1 MQMMQSTRPPSGPG
15 QPTPSPGQRETGQ
28 PSRPSQNGSHLPNGR
43 PGGSGPQGTSPNRR
57 RFWLQMLIFVIVINL
72 LFYAPLLFSSLGARQ
87 STITLSYTS
96 FLQQVQN
103 GNVKDVTLTGHAVS
117 GDFRTPLHQQQ
128 SGSSTGT
135 ATYSQFSSYV
145 PETGDPTL
153 LPVLQKNGVN
163 VTAQPVQI
171 PWWQT
176 ALSTLLNALPILLLV
191 YFGYMALRGVRQSQQ
206 GGGIFGVG
214 RSRAKLYN
222 EERPSTTFADVAGA
236 DEAKA
241 DLREEIDFLREPQRY
256 LAIGAHIPKGVLL
269 VGPPGTGKTL
279 LARAVAGEA
288 GVPFYSVSGTD
299 FVEVFVGVGASRVR
313 DLFEQAMKNAPCIVF
328 IDEIDAIG
336 RTRGGASALSG
347 NDEREQTLEQL
358 LVAMDGF
365 EPNQAVV
372 VLAATNRPDVL
383 DPALLRPGRF
393 DRQIT
398 VDLPERR
405 GREAILK
412 IHTSTVPLAPDV
424 NLADLARVTP
434 GFSGADLANLV
445 NEAALAAARRGS
457 VQVSRQDF
465 ENALDK
471 LLLGGKREAL
481 MDERERRI
489 VAYHEGGHAL
499 VAAVLPDVDPLYKVT
514 IVPRGRSLGVTQ
526 FLPEDDRRNLPRSY
540 LVERLAV
547 ALGGRTAEELAL
559 GESTTGA
566 ENDLKGASQ
575 LARRMVSEWGMGEQ
589 TGPVVYD
596 LSDGSP
602 SLSQQALEG
611 HERVYSEVT
620 AERLDAEVERLITQA
635 HQQARTVLTE
645 HRDALDRL
653 AQALVQEEVLER
665 EQVLAIVHGSQ
676 KTQDAVSSEKA
687 PRSETVPIAERGA
700 SG

>member
-1 MQMMQSTRPPSGPG
+1 MLESTRTTRGSDQRATSQASRLTQNNSN
-15 QPTPSPGQRETGQ
+15 QPT
-28 PSRPSQNGSHLPNGR
+28 
-43 PGGSGPQGTSPNRR
+43 GGSGGPAPQGTSPNRGSS
-57 RFWLQMLIFVIVINL
+57 WLRWLIFIIVINL
-72 LFYAPLLFSSLGARQ
+72 LFYAPLLFSPSSGQ
-87 STITLSYTS
+87 PTINLPYTS

-103 GNVKDVTLTGHAVS
+103 GNVKEVTLIGNAVS
-117 GDFRTPLHQQQ
+117 GDFKTPLQQQQ
-128 SGSSTGT
+128 SGTSGT
-135 ATYSQFSSYV
+135 TSYPRFTSYV
-145 PETGDPTL
+145 PETGDPNL
-153 LPVLQKNGVN
+153 LPLLEKNSVQ
-163 VTAQPVQI
+163 VTAQPVQT

-176 ALSTLLNALPILLLV
+176 ALTILLNALPILLLV
-191 YFGYMALRGVRQSQQ
+191 YFGYMALRSVRQSQQ
-206 GGGIFGVG
+206 AGGLFGIG

-222 EERPSTTFADVAGA
+222 EERPSTTFADVAGV

-288 GVPFYSVSGTD
+288 SVPFFSASATS
-299 FVEVFVGVGASRVR
+299 FVELFVGVGASRVR
-313 DLFEQAMKNAPCIVF
+313 DLFEQAKKNAPCIIF

-336 RTRGGASALSG
+336 RTRSGASAFAS

-358 LVAMDGF
+358 LVELDGF

-398 VDLPERR
+398 IDLPERR
-405 GREAILK
+405 GREAILR
-412 IHTSTVPLAPDV
+412 IHARNVPLAPDV
-424 NLADLARVTP
+424 NLEDLARATP
-434 GFSGADLANLV
+434 GFSGADLENLV

-457 VQVSRQDF
+457 AQVSRQDF

-481 MDERERRI
+481 RDERERRI

-526 FLPEDDRRNLPRSY
+526 FRPEDDRRNLPRTY
-540 LVERLAV
+540 LLERLAV
-547 ALGGRTAEELAL
+547 ALGGRASEELAL
-559 GESTTGA
+559 GDITTGA
-566 ENDLKGASQ
+566 ENDLKEATQ
-575 LARRMVSEWGMGEQ
+575 VARRMVSEWGMGEQ

-596 LSDGSP
+596 LSDGNP
-602 SLSQQALEG
+602 YLGQQQPEDHA
-611 HERVYSEVT
+611 RVYSEVT
-620 AERLDAEVERLITQA
+620 AQRLDAEVERLITQA
-635 HQQARTVLTE
+635 HQQARTVLSE
-645 HRDALDRL
+645 HREALDRL
-653 AQALVQEEVLER
+653 AQALLQEEVLER
-665 EQVLAIVHGSQ
+665 DQVLAIVNGAQNTQGGAGGEQASP
-676 KTQDAVSSEKA
+676 KTL
-687 PRSETVPIAERGA
+687 IAGN
-700 SG
+700 

>member
-1 MQMMQSTRPPSGPG
+1 MQSTRTTRGAD
-15 QPTPSPGQRETGQ
+15 QRDTGQ
-28 PSRPSQNGSHLPNGR
+28 TSRFTQNSSTGSNR
-43 PGGSGPQGTSPNRR
+43 SPGGSAPQGTSPSRQSS
-57 RFWLQMLIFVIVINL
+57 WLRWLIFIIVINL
-72 LFYAPLLFSSLGARQ
+72 LFYAPLLFSSLGAQQ
-87 STITLSYTS
+87 STITLSYTN
-96 FLQQVQN
+96 FLQQVEQ
-103 GNVKDVTLTGHAVS
+103 GNVKDVTLTGNAVS
-117 GDFRTPLHQQQ
+117 GDFKTPLQQPQ
-128 SGSSTGT
+128 SATSSTT
-135 ATYSQFSSYV
+135 SYARFSSYV

-153 LPVLQKNGVN
+153 LPTLEKYGVQ
-163 VTAQPVQI
+163 VTAQPVQT

-176 ALSTLLNALPILLLV
+176 ALTILLNALPLLLLV
-191 YFGYMALRGVRQSQQ
+191 FFGYMALRGVRESQQ
-206 GGGIFGVG
+206 AGGLFGVG

-241 DLREEIDFLREPQRY
+241 DLQEEIEFLREPQRY
-256 LAIGAHIPKGVLL
+256 ATIGAHIPKGVLL

-288 GVPFYSVSGTD
+288 GVPFFSASGTG
-299 FVEVFVGVGASRVR
+299 FVELFVGVGASRVR
-313 DLFEQAMKNAPCIVF
+313 DLFEQAKKNAPCIIF

-336 RTRGGASALSG
+336 RTRSGAAAFAS

-358 LVAMDGF
+358 LVEMDGF
-365 EPNQAVV
+365 ESNQAVV

-412 IHTSTVPLAPDV
+412 IHTRNVPIAPDV
-424 NLADLARVTP
+424 KLEDLARVTP
-434 GFSGADLANLV
+434 GFAGADLENLV

-457 VQVSRQDF
+457 AQVSRQDF
-465 ENALDK
+465 DNALDK

-481 MDERERRI
+481 MDERERRT

-526 FLPEDDRRNLPRSY
+526 FRPEDDRRNLPRTY
-540 LVERLAV
+540 LIERLAV
-547 ALGGRTAEELAL
+547 ALGGRSSEELAL
-559 GESTTGA
+559 GDVTTGA
-566 ENDLKGASQ
+566 ENDLKEASQ
-575 LARRMVSEWGMGEQ
+575 LARRMVTEWGMGEQ

-602 SLSQQALEG
+602 SLSRQSLEDKP
-611 HERVYSEVT
+611 RLYSEAT
-620 AERLDAEVERLITQA
+620 AQLLDTEVERLITQA
-635 HQQARTVLTE
+635 HEQARSVLTE
-645 HRDALDRL
+645 NRNALDRL
-653 AQALVQEEVLER
+653 AQALLQEEVLER
-665 EQVLAIVHGSQ
+665 DQVLAIVHGIQNSQGDAVGEQASQ
-676 KTQDAVSSEKA
+676 KTPSA
-687 PRSETVPIAERGA
+687 GN
-700 SG
+700 

>member
-1 MQMMQSTRPPSGPG
+1 MMESTRTTKG
-15 QPTPSPGQRETGQ
+15 PGQRETGQ
-28 PSRPSQNGSHLPNGR
+28 ASRLTQNSSHLPNGR
-43 PGGSGPQGTSPNRR
+43 PGGSAPQGMSPNRR
-57 RFWLQMLIFVIVINL
+57 GSWLRWLIFIVVINL
-72 LFYAPLLFSSLGARQ
+72 LFYAPLLFGSSSGQPTTNLP
-87 STITLSYTS
+87 YTN
-96 FLQQVQN
+96 FLQQVQQ
-103 GNVKDVTLTGHAVS
+103 GNVKDVTLTGNAVS
-117 GDFRTPLHQQQ
+117 GDFKTPLRQPQ
-128 SGSSTGT
+128 SGTGNNT
-135 ATYSQFSSYV
+135 VAYSQFTSFV
-145 PETGDPTL
+145 PETGDPNL
-153 LPVLQKNGVN
+153 LPLLEKNSVQ
-163 VTAQPVQI
+163 VTAQPVQT

-176 ALSTLLNALPILLLV
+176 ALTILLNAFPILLLV
-191 YFGYMALRGVRQSQQ
+191 YFGYMALRSVRQSQQ

-269 VGPPGTGKTL
+269 VGQPGTGKTL

-288 GVPFYSVSGTD
+288 GVPFYSASGTD
-299 FVEVFVGVGASRVR
+299 FVELFVGVGASRVR

-336 RTRGGASALSG
+336 RTRSGASAFAS

-358 LVAMDGF
+358 LVELDGF
-365 EPNQAVV
+365 ETHDAIVV
-372 VLAATNRPDVL
+372 IAATNRPDVL

-393 DRQIT
+393 DRQVT

-405 GREAILK
+405 GREAILR
-412 IHTSTVPLAPDV
+412 IHTRNVPLAPDV

-434 GFSGADLANLV
+434 GFSGADVANLV

-457 VQVSRQDF
+457 AQVSRQDF

-526 FLPEDDRRNLPRSY
+526 FRPADDRRNVPRTY
-540 LVERLAV
+540 LLERLAV
-547 ALGGRTAEELAL
+547 ALGGRAAEELAL
-559 GESTTGA
+559 GDITTGA
-566 ENDLKGASQ
+566 ENDLKEASQ

-589 TGPVVYD
+589 TGPVVFD

-602 SLSQQALEG
+602 YLSQQPLEG

-620 AERLDAEVERLITQA
+620 AQRLDAEVERLVTQA
-635 HQQARTVLTE
+635 HQQAHSV
-645 HRDALDRL
+645 
-653 AQALVQEEVLER
+653 
-665 EQVLAIVHGSQ
+665 
-676 KTQDAVSSEKA
+676 
-687 PRSETVPIAERGA
+687 
-700 SG
+700 

>member
-1 MQMMQSTRPPSGPG
+1 MQSTRTTRGAD
-15 QPTPSPGQRETGQ
+15 QRETGQ
-28 PSRPSQNGSHLPNGR
+28 PSRLPQNSSNQPNAG
-43 PGGSGPQGTSPNRR
+43 PGGSAPQGTSPSRGSS
-57 RFWLQMLIFVIVINL
+57 WLRWLILIIVVNL
-72 LFYAPLLFSSLGARQ
+72 LFYAPLLFGSSSGQ
-87 STITLSYTS
+87 PTITLTYTS
-96 FLQQVQN
+96 FLQQVELR
-103 GNVKDVTLTGHAVS
+103 NVKDVTLTGNAVS
-117 GDFRTPLHQQQ
+117 GEFKTPLQQPQ
-128 SGSSTGT
+128 SGTSSPT
-135 ATYSQFSSYV
+135 TYPRFSSYV

-153 LPVLQKNGVN
+153 LPTLENNSVQ

-176 ALSTLLNALPILLLV
+176 ALTILLNALPILLLV
-191 YFGYMALRGVRQSQQ
+191 SFGYMALRSVRQSQQ
-206 GGGIFGVG
+206 AGGLFGIG

-222 EERPSTTFADVAGA
+222 EERPSTTFADVAGV

-288 GVPFYSVSGTD
+288 GVPFYSASGSD
-299 FVEVFVGVGASRVR
+299 FVELFVGLGASRVR

-336 RTRGGASALSG
+336 RTRSGAASFAS

-358 LVAMDGF
+358 LVEMDGF

-405 GREAILK
+405 GREAILQ
-412 IHTSTVPLAPDV
+412 IHTRTVPLAADV
-424 NLADLARVTP
+424 NLEELARGTP
-434 GFSGADLANLV
+434 GFSGADLENLV
-445 NEAALAAARRGS
+445 NEAALGAARRGS
-457 VQVSRQDF
+457 AQVSRQDF

-499 VAAVLPDVDPLYKVT
+499 VAAVLPEVDPLYKVT

-526 FLPEDDRRNLPRSY
+526 FRPEDDRRNLPRTY
-540 LVERLAV
+540 LLERLAV
-547 ALGGRTAEELAL
+547 ALGGRSAEELAL
-559 GESTTGA
+559 GDITTGA
-566 ENDLKGASQ
+566 ENDLKEASQ

-589 TGPVVYD
+589 TGPVIYD
-596 LSDGSP
+596 LSDGNP
-602 SLSQQALEG
+602 SLSQQLEG
-611 HERVYSEVT
+611 HARGYSEVT
-620 AERLDAEVERLITQA
+620 AERLDSEVERLVTQA
-635 HQQARTVLTE
+635 HQQARSVLSE
-645 HRDALDRL
+645 HREALDRL
-653 AQALVQEEVLER
+653 AQALLQEEVLER
-665 EQVLAIVHGSQ
+665 DQVLAIVQGAQNAQGAAGGEQASQ
-676 KTQDAVSSEKA
+676 KTHSA
-687 PRSETVPIAERGA
+687 GN
-700 SG
+700 

>member
-1 MQMMQSTRPPSGPG
+1 MMESTRSTPG
-15 QPTPSPGQRETGQ
+15 PGQRETDQ
-28 PSRPSQNGSHLPNGR
+28 SSRLTQNNSNTPGGR
-43 PGGSGPQGTSPNRR
+43 PGGSGPQGRPPTRR
-57 RFWLQMLIFVIVINL
+57 VSWLRWLIFIIVINL
-72 LFYAPLLFSSLGARQ
+72 IFYAPLLFSGLGAQQ
-87 STITLSYTS
+87 STINLSYTS
-96 FLQQVQN
+96 FLQQVQQ
-103 GNVKDVTLTGHAVS
+103 GHVKDVTLTGNSVS
-117 GDFRTPLHQQQ
+117 GDFKTPLHQPQGG
-128 SGSSTGT
+128 SGNGT
-135 ATYSQFSSYV
+135 AAYSQFTSYV
-145 PETGDPTL
+145 RGTGDPNL
-153 LPVLQKNGVN
+153 LTSLEKKGVS

-176 ALSTLLNALPILLLV
+176 ALTILLNALPILLLV
-191 YFGYMALRGVRQSQQ
+191 YFGYMALRSVQQSQQ

-222 EERPSTTFADVAGA
+222 EERPSTTFADVAGV
-236 DEAKA
+236 DQAKD
-241 DLREEIDFLREPQRY
+241 DLREEISFLREPQRY
-256 LAIGAHIPKGVLL
+256 LTIGAHIPKGVLL

-288 GVPFYSVSGTD
+288 GVPFYSASGSD
-299 FVEVFVGVGASRVR
+299 FVELFVGLGASRVR
-313 DLFEQAMKNAPCIVF
+313 DLFEQAKKNAPCIVF

-336 RTRGGASALSG
+336 RTRSGASAYAS

-358 LVAMDGF
+358 LVEMDGF

-405 GREAILK
+405 GREAILR
-412 IHTSTVPLAPDV
+412 IHTRDVPLASDV
-424 NLADLARVTP
+424 NLEDLARGTP
-434 GFSGADLANLV
+434 GFSGADLENLV
-445 NEAALAAARRGS
+445 NEAALAAARRDS
-457 VQVSRQDF
+457 AQVSRQDF

-481 MDERERRI
+481 MDDRERRI

-514 IVPRGRSLGVTQ
+514 IVPRGRALGVTQ
-526 FLPEDDRRNLPRSY
+526 FLPEGDRRNYPRTY
-540 LVERLAV
+540 LMERLAV
-547 ALGGRTAEELAL
+547 ALGGRSSEELAL
-559 GESTTGA
+559 GDITSGA
-566 ENDLKGASQ
+566 ENDLKEATQ

-589 TGPVVYD
+589 TGPVIYD

-602 SLSQQALEG
+602 SLNQPPLEG

-620 AERLDAEVERLITQA
+620 AERLDAEVERLIAQA
-635 HQQARTVLTE
+635 HQQARSVLTE

-653 AQALVQEEVLER
+653 AQALLQEEVLER
-665 EQVLAIVHGSQ
+665 DQVLAIVHGVQNTQNGAGSEQATQ
-676 KTQDAVSSEKA
+676 KTLMAGS
-687 PRSETVPIAERGA
+687 
-700 SG
+700 